1 MRGVS
6 ILLPSVQT
14 TCHIPVGRRD
24 KVLGSTVTEERNYDL
39 KKKYFQIYWD
49 HIHWKVP
56 SEMEN
61 GKMTKLLKLSPDL
74 EFIKEIIK
82 VGGKERWE

>member
-1 MRGVS
+1 
-6 ILLPSVQT
+6 
-14 TCHIPVGRRD
+14 
-24 KVLGSTVTEERNYDL
+24 
-39 KKKYFQIYWD
+39 
-49 HIHWKVP
+49 
-56 SEMEN
+56 MEN

>member
-1 MRGVS
+1 M
-6 ILLPSVQT
+6 I
-14 TCHIPVGRRD
+14 
-24 KVLGSTVTEERNYDL
+24 L
-39 KKKYFQIYWD
+39 KKKKKPFQIYWD

-82 VGGKERWE
+82 VGRKEGWE